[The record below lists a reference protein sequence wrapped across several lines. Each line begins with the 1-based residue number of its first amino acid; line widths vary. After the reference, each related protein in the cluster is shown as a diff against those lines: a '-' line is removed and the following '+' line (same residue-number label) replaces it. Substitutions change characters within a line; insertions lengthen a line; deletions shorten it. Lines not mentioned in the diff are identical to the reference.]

1 MEEAEADSE
10 PLAEPELARG
20 TEKHSNSK
28 QRRMRRQRA
37 ASRLC
42 QGQHTI
48 GPPPLPGRDAL
59 YRIAME
65 KRLELWRSLPL
76 EAAERKELAAEIALG
91 QPGPAQEPS
100 APVLLALPAR
110 RDIFLAGSGLVLVG
124 CGPGGLRGQALAAA
138 HQPPPWQFRGAAGHS
153 HGHAGCGAALGRS
166 ALVPEISAGAGCCR
180 GSGSVPTCP
189 SWPGR
194 NWLANWPPEESLP
207 ELLCHKYGNFVV
219 ASAILHAPSDAVRA
233 WWLDCALPPEQMRS
247 FWSTWCWWQCQ
258 GQKSDPVGTP
268 PLCKAAYKIIWLSL
282 RQLAETELSH
292 FVQSWLLKACPR
304 LRGSAGDASEP
315 LR

>member
-1 MEEAEADSE
+1 MLPQAPQADGPAPCVEEAAEPPPCVEEAEADSE

-42 QGQHTI
+42 QGHHTI

-194 NWLANWPPEESLP
+194 NWLANWPPRRACQS
-207 ELLCHKYGNFVV
+207 CC
-219 ASAILHAPSDAVRA
+219 ATSTAILWSQAPSCTRQV
-233 WWLDCALPPEQMRS
+233 MRS
-247 FWSTWCWWQCQ
+247 GHGGWTARCHRS
-258 GQKSDPVGTP
+258 
-268 PLCKAAYKIIWLSL
+268 
-282 RQLAETELSH
+282 R
-292 FVQSWLLKACPR
+292 
-304 LRGSAGDASEP
+304 
-315 LR
+315 